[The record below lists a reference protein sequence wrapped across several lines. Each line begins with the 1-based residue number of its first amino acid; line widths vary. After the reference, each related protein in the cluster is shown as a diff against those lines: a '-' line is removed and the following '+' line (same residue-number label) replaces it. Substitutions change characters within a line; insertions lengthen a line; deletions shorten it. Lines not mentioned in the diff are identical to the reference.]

1 MHGSISYT
9 FKYAQRFCSAYNI
22 RICILHGV
30 FGIWLGVRP
39 RSSTRSTKLCCC
51 SISFCFLALLQSLE
65 IVCFLFRLGLA
76 GIGFFFLFR
85 FISLPTIECE
95 ESSCHQCNAK
105 EGNVRPRGTRTTSNI
120 CNGLLA
126 YMAHAEHSKAFV
138 CIGNGI
144 LRCLKF

>member
-105 EGNVRPRGTRTTSNI
+105 EAMSAREGHERRVIFATDYLLIWLMQNTRKLSFA
-120 CNGLLA
+120 LA
-126 YMAHAEHSKAFV
+126 MAFFV
-138 CIGNGI
+138 V
-144 LRCLKF
+144 

>member
-1 MHGSISYT
+1 MHDSISYT

-76 GIGFFFLFR
+76 GIGFFFFVSFHFTADYR
-85 FISLPTIECE
+85 MRRVVVPPMQCE
-95 ESSCHQCNAK
+95 G
-105 EGNVRPRGTRTTSNI
+105 GNVRPRGTRTTSNI